1 MVYNKVFIPISF
13 HIQGLGGH
21 EGLRV
26 IFMYIMCV
34 ISCTLGFGVVDV
46 IFAFFDFSLQ
56 LDMRSTIGSTSGR

>member
-13 HIQGLGGH
+13 RIQGLGGH

-34 ISCTLGFGVVDV
+34 ISCTLGFRVLDV
-46 IFAFFDFSLQ
+46 IFAVFIFSLQ
-56 LDMRSTIGSTSGR
+56 FDTRSTIGSTSGR